1 MSTSKLS
8 YLITLTVAT
17 FCLTGL
23 FLPAQAAEK
32 ARPGKAR
39 LVLVPLHTGA
49 DSKPMLAQMEAALI
63 RGLQQQ
69 YEVLHG
75 KEVVQSF
82 RNASRKTG
90 QDARK
95 KECEELSCLQQAARD
110 LHAELIASALVL
122 KTEGGYLL
130 SLSIKNVITDRSVME
145 ASLPCNGCDRSQLID
160 KLKGLSIALV
170 PVAATPAVKP
180 VPAATAI
187 ATPAATTVKMP
198 PRNFQPGQ
206 VFKDCADCPDMVAIP
221 AGSFD
226 IGSTGSNVQDEKP
239 GRRVTIDQSFA
250 MGKIE
255 ITRGQFAAFVSAT
268 GHDTDDQCLKLVDGK
283 WEAFGDNDW
292 RNPGY
297 PQDDS
302 HPVACVDW
310 FDAQAYV
317 KWLSNRTGKHYQ
329 LPTESQ
335 WEYAC
340 RAGEQ
345 NEYCG
350 SDNPDSVA
358 WYNQNSDRTT
368 HPAGTKLANQ
378 FGLYDMNGNVV
389 EWVQDSYHDQ
399 YKGIPDDGSAWA
411 GNGSKRVL
419 RGGSWIYSW
428 NRVRAA
434 FRSVSAPGYRYFD
447 SGFRVERKLP

>member
-1 MSTSKLS
+1 MSKSKLR

-17 FCLTGL
+17 FCLASL

-32 ARPGKAR
+32 NRPGKAR

-63 RGLQQQ
+63 RGLQQR

-75 KEVVQSF
+75 KEVIQSF
-82 RNASRKTG
+82 RKASRKTG
-90 QDARK
+90 QGVHNQDCDEIGCQK
-95 KECEELSCLQQAARD
+95 LAAGD
-110 LHAELIASALVL
+110 LRAELFASALVI
-122 KTEGGYLL
+122 KTEDGYLL
-130 SLSIKNVITDRSVME
+130 SLNIKNVVTDQPEME
-145 ASLPCNGCDRSQLID
+145 ASLSCSGCDRSQLFD
-160 KLKGLSIALV
+160 KLKGLSMALV

-180 VPAATAI
+180 AQAAT
-187 ATPAATTVKMP
+187 PVKIP
-198 PRNFQPGQ
+198 PRNFQPGEI
-206 VFKDCADCPDMVAIP
+206 FKDCPDCPDMVVIP

-226 IGSTGSNVQDEKP
+226 IGSNDSNVQDEKP
-239 GRRVTIDQSFA
+239 GRRITIDQPFA

-255 ITRGQFAAFVSAT
+255 ITRGQFAAFVNAT
-268 GHDTDDQCLKLVDGK
+268 GHDTDDQCLKLDGGK
-283 WEAFGDNDW
+283 WEAFGDIDW
-292 RNPGY
+292 HNPGY
-297 PQDDS
+297 SQDDS

-345 NEYCG
+345 KKYCG
-350 SDNPDSVA
+350 SDDPDSVA
-358 WYNQNSDRTT
+358 WYDQNSNEST
-368 HPAGTKLANQ
+368 HPAGTKQANQ
-378 FGLYDMNGNVV
+378 FGLFDMNGNVV
-389 EWVQDSYHDQ
+389 EWVRDSYHDQ
-399 YKGIPDDGSAWA
+399 YNGIPDDGSAWA

-419 RGGSWIYSW
+419 RGGSWIYSRD
-428 NRVRAA
+428 RVRAA